1 MSLKVVAESGQCA
14 QGDVALAIRMAR
26 WAHEAGAWGFKTQL
40 LKPETIA
47 AADAPK
53 YWRDDYPTTNQREAF
68 TLAGLVD
75 YGAWREVK
83 DACDDIGI
91 VFFATPFDLDAVEA
105 LHSIG
110 VRHFKVASGDLP
122 YKALIE
128 TCHATGGQVILS
140 TGAATKHEI
149 VRALCWA
156 PHATLLACTLSY
168 PTPIAAAHLARIGS
182 LQDSLPGTPV
192 GYSDHT
198 SHNGTAL
205 AAAALGATMLEVH
218 YTHDK
223 TAGDVPDHAM
233 ALDPEGLADY
243 VAHAQ
248 VGALL
253 RGSPDLGPVPLE
265 EAARHGARRS
275 AHATR
280 KLVAGEVLTAADV
293 AFLRPDGPVQP
304 WHEVVGRSV
313 VEDTE
318 AGAQIRALR

>member
-1 MSLKVVAESGQCA
+1 VKVVAEAGQCMM
-14 QGDVALAIRMAR
+14 GDVRLAIKMAE
-26 WAHEAGAWGFKTQL
+26 WAKQAGAYGFKTQL

-47 AADAPK
+47 AADAPL
-53 YWRDDYPTTNQREAF
+53 YWKDQFGTKNQREAF
-68 TLAGLVD
+68 ELAGLID

-91 VFFATPFDLDAVEA
+91 EFFATPFDLEAVES
-105 LHSIG
+105 LYSIG
-110 VRHFKVASGDLP
+110 VTHFKVASGDLTF
-122 YKALIE
+122 KALIE

-140 TGAATKHEI
+140 TGAAYQTEI
-149 VRALCWA
+149 TRALCWA

-168 PTPIAAAHLARIGS
+168 PTPLAAAHLARIKS
-182 LQDSLPGTPV
+182 LQNAFPGTPV

-205 AAAALGATMLEVH
+205 GAAVLGASMLEVH

-243 VAHAQ
+243 VVHAQ

-253 RGSPDLGPVPLE
+253 HGNPDLVPCSFE
-265 EAARHGARRS
+265 DSARQGARRS

-280 KLVAGEVLTAADV
+280 DLVAGERLAETDV
-293 AFLRPDGPVQP
+293 VFLRPNGPIAP
-304 WHEVVGRSV
+304 WHDVIGRTV
-313 VEDTE
+313 IEDTK

>member
-1 MSLKVVAESGQCA
+1 MKVVAEAGQCA
-14 QGDVALAIRMAR
+14 MGDVALAIHMAG
-26 WAHEAGAWGFKTQL
+26 AAKDAGAWGFKVQL

-53 YWRDDYPTTNQREAF
+53 YWNDDYPSKNQREAF

-83 DACDDIGI
+83 EACDEIGI
-91 VFFATPFDLDAVEA
+91 VFFATPFDLEAVDA
-105 LHSIG
+105 LHQIG
-110 VRHFKVASGDLP
+110 VTHFKVASGDLT

-140 TGAATKHEI
+140 TGAAYQIEI
-149 VRALCWA
+149 TRALCWA

-168 PTPIAAAHLARIGS
+168 PTPLAAAHLARI
-182 LQDSLPGTPV
+182 DSLHHAFPGTPV

-205 AAAALGATMLEVH
+205 AAAALGASMIEVH

-233 ALDPEGLADY
+233 ALDPEGLAAY

-248 VGALL
+248 TGALL
-253 RGSPDLGPVPLE
+253 RGSRDLVPCSVE
-265 EAARHGARRS
+265 DRARHGARRS

-280 KLVAGEVLTAADV
+280 DLLAGETVGETDV
-293 AFLRPDGPVQP
+293 VFLRPDGPIQP
-304 WHEVVGRSV
+304 WHEVVGRKV
-313 VEDTE
+313 LEDTNR
-318 AGAQIRALR
+318 GAQIRALR